1 MSCPTCEGFVLN
13 GPMSSFLV
21 LQVVVFALDI
31 VGRHTC
37 MHITHHNK
45 DHVVN
50 FQQLCFKTEPVLIAG
65 SCSCSNFLWA
75 LFFIWKRCVFLMM

>member
-1 MSCPTCEGFVLN
+1 MQEGFVLN

-45 DHVVN
+45 EGSLVN
-50 FQQLCFKTEPVLIAG
+50 FRQLCFKTGPVLIAG
-65 SCSCSNFLWA
+65 SCICSNFL
-75 LFFIWKRCVFLMM
+75 

>member
-1 MSCPTCEGFVLN
+1 MQEGFVLN

-45 DHVVN
+45 EGSHCKFSAIM
-50 FQQLCFKTEPVLIAG
+50 FQNRTSSYCRKLYLQ
-65 SCSCSNFLWA
+65 
-75 LFFIWKRCVFLMM
+75 